1 MSLYVFNQYYF
12 DLLKKVKDIARTH
25 KKSENC
31 NNLRKAIKNNY
42 SSYDKLST
50 THLEYFKETAQSCI
64 STWLASVKT
73 VEDAKQWLADE
84 ACGGVELYQGIS
96 LNLVDAVLRN
106 KKTLLHY
113 FVLLC
118 IFSNDISEED
128 TSKILNRLKT
138 LKSITDKE
146 AFGSELETEFPDE
159 TLRSYILFLVDLQNS
174 SQKPTG
180 IEDTMKDLES
190 TSLGKLAKEIMETVD
205 VNEIHKSMTEEG
217 NILKALANPEGG
229 LAKLMGTV
237 SQKMIS
243 KMATGELSQETLL
256 KDALQFSGK
265 MQNMMPKGAGGGIAN
280 MMSQMGDLSKM
291 MNAMGGGEG
300 FDMSK
305 LSEMMGM
312 MGGGGGGKKDTKTR
326 FNTAEMSRVAKAK
339 QMRHKLEKR
348 KKEKEARA
356 SQEE

>member
-25 KKSENC
+25 KKSESC
-31 NNLRKAIKNNY
+31 NNVRKAIKDNY

-50 THLEYFKETAQSCI
+50 THLEYFKETVQPCI
-64 STWLASVKT
+64 SIWLVSVKT
-73 VEDAKQWLADE
+73 VEDAKQWLTNE
-84 ACGGVELYQGIS
+84 QCGDVELYQGIT
-96 LNLVDAVLRN
+96 LNMVDAVLRN

-118 IFSNDISEED
+118 IFSNDINEED

-138 LKSITDKE
+138 LKTITDKE
-146 AFGSELETEFPDE
+146 ALETEFQDE
-159 TLRSYILFLVDLQNS
+159 TLRSYIAFLVDLQNS
-174 SQKPTG
+174 SQKPSG

-265 MQNMMPKGAGGGIAN
+265 MQHMMPKGAGGGIAD

-291 MNAMGGGEG
+291 MNAMGGDAGEG

-312 MGGGGGGKKDTKTR
+312 MGGGNKKDTKTR
-326 FNTAEMSRVAKAK
+326 FNTTEMSRVAKAK

-348 KKEKEARA
+348 RREREAHVA
-356 SQEE
+356 QGE